1 MKKLSQI
8 VKLNEALDDGS
19 YLQNYSQKTEVGKS
33 FVAIHREMNAT
44 RKELEK
50 DRLNSNTTNVA
61 TKTYDRSKDHMGY
74 NASPNNMGDDL
85 TKAFPAMNKFNDY
98 RLQDTPKPADAYRLQ
113 DEETQINENTFS
125 SQSARDCYYHHHGM
139 CLKHD
144 DAMKA
149 APDEKTKEFHW
160 EAMKHHARL
169 QHMYDQLSN
178 HLSTAPHVKE
188 NTVLGVEGTTSESS
202 VEAGHT
208 EETMKPFKSFL
219 EEASVTRK
227 HFREVANT
235 VRAVEDP
242 AKRQEL
248 ADHHA
253 AIFKRANP
261 NFSHEKFHEACGT
274 HYRCA

>member
-50 DRLNSNTTNVA
+50 DRTNSNTHTVA

-85 TKAFPAMNKFNDY
+85 TKAFPAMDKFNDY
-98 RLQDTPKPADAYRLQ
+98 RLQDSPTPKDAYRLQ
-113 DEETQINENTFS
+113 DEETINETTHIDWLKTMADTHFGHSVNHQQKASNVTDYDAKHFHN
-125 SQSARDCYYHHHGM
+125 AAAEHHKALHNLYG
-139 CLKHD
+139 
-144 DAMKA
+144 DAYKKCCSMA
-149 APDEKTKEFHW
+149 ESITPGH
-160 EAMKHHARL
+160 
-169 QHMYDQLSN
+169 
-178 HLSTAPHVKE
+178 
-188 NTVLGVEGTTSESS
+188 EGTTSESS
-202 VEAGHT
+202 AEAGHT
-208 EETMKPFKSFL
+208 AEETMKPFKSFL

-235 VRAVEDP
+235 VRAEEDP
-242 AKRQEL
+242 KKRQEL

-253 AIFKRANP
+253 SIFKRANP

-274 HYRCA
+274 HYRVA